1 MDGTPFASWAPV
13 RRVLTLGLGVLIGQ
27 WLAFGSATSPA
38 DYAVRAERAWR
49 GADYVAA
56 MQLWTHAVA
65 LQPADPTFQY
75 LRGTALARLGLSTSA
90 LDAFQTALLLQ
101 PEPDLAHRIREDI
114 QRLTAPVRS
123 GRGETT
129 VALEQTLGVW
139 VVAVMLDGTRAGRFL
154 VDTGSGVTVVSPR
167 LAEELGIVQSPGA
180 RPVELQTLGGRTT
193 APSAVVGSLRV
204 GDLELRNAPV
214 VVHEPGPGV
223 DGILGNSFLG
233 RFHVTVDADRRQL
246 QLRLLARD

>member
-1 MDGTPFASWAPV
+1 VDGTPFASWAPV

-27 WLAFGSATSPA
+27 WLAFGSTTSPA
-38 DYAVRAERAWR
+38 DYAVRAQRAWR

-129 VALEQTLGVW
+129 VALEQTLG
-139 VVAVMLDGTRAGRFL
+139 AGRFL

-167 LAEELGIVQSPGA
+167 LAEELGIVRSPGA
-180 RPVELQTLGGRTT
+180 PPVELQTLGGRTT
-193 APSAVVGSLRV
+193 GPSAVIGSLRV